1 MRTGWMRGAED
12 RMGRRTGWGGG
23 QDGEDGQDGFEL
35 SGADGRGGK

>member
-1 MRTGWMRGAED
+1 MDEGGGGQDGAD
-12 RMGRRTGWGGG
+12 G